1 MGKNY
6 SGFLPTLLIFK
17 DSMDIFF
24 SSFPT
29 IPDLTHP
36 NELIE
41 LGSTVIK
48 TFTQLAIFLTAIG
61 VILSLIN
68 WSVKKPGD
76 SISIPAIK
84 TALEQYLKWMQ
95 TLPHLILI
103 VLVINSGFFL
113 CSTLANRYHNWEQQ
127 RINQIATTVA
137 GERLEQTAPRI
148 RYEIEEPFT
157 DYKYI
162 EGKTIEIKSTR
173 IVPRWMTL
181 AGSKIQVKI
190 NQTTSPDTK
199 QWIYSV
205 DFVGEYQ
212 VKNQLKGVSDF
223 FFEVPPPY
231 GYLLLQDFQVEQNGK
246 PLVQVNPGDYGF
258 PFKLPPGETTNFKV
272 RYQAQGAPR
281 WVYQPGDQLLSNF
294 SLNVLANF
302 PDAEFA
308 GAVPT
313 VTKEAAENR
322 QLSWVYEGNISVKNP
337 LGIFT
342 ATSAILNTGVI
353 PRLLLLA
360 PAIFLWWIIL
370 LYLSLPLTLRDV
382 AIIAGLFFACLLT
395 LTYSSRFIDAKL
407 AWMLISPVLLLAVWG
422 LGKNRQA
429 SWVAIICTISGGILP
444 IFGLL
449 VPYSG
454 ITLSLAGLLS
464 GIWLAFQ
471 HWYELGKRKI

>member
-1 MGKNY
+1 
-6 SGFLPTLLIFK
+6 
-17 DSMDIFF
+17 MDILF
-24 SSFPT
+24 SSIPS

-36 NELIE
+36 NELME
-41 LGSTVIK
+41 LGSIVIK
-48 TFTQLAIFLTAIG
+48 ILMKLAIFLIAIG

-68 WSVKKPGD
+68 WSMKKPGD

-103 VLVINSGFFL
+103 VLVITSGFFL

-127 RINQIATTVA
+127 RITQIATTVA
-137 GERLEQTAPRI
+137 GERLEQTAPKI

-181 AGSKIQVKI
+181 SGSKIQVKI
-190 NQTTSPDTK
+190 NQTTSPETK

-212 VKNQLKGVSDF
+212 VKNQLKGISDF

-246 PLVQVNPGDYGF
+246 SLVQVNPGDYGF

-272 RYQAQGAPR
+272 TYQAQGAPR
-281 WVYQPGDQLLSNF
+281 WVYQPGEQLLSNF

-313 VTKEAAENR
+313 ITKEGGENR
-322 QLSWVYEGNISVKNP
+322 QLSWIYEGNISVKNP

-342 ATSAILNTGVI
+342 ATAPIRNTGVI

-370 LYLSLPLTLRDV
+370 LYLSLPLTLGDV
-382 AIIAGLFFACLLT
+382 AIVAGLFFACLLT
-395 LTYSSRFIDAKL
+395 LTYSSRLIDAKL
-407 AWMLISPVLLLAVWG
+407 AWTVISPVLLLAVWG

-454 ITLSLAGLLS
+454 ITLSVAGLLS

-471 HWYELGKRKI
+471 HWYELGKWKS